1 MALKGIQAYKKGNL
15 KQNLSMADPHR
26 ITLMLMEGALE
37 KMALA
42 KGSMER
48 KEYEAKA
55 EHFSKATAIILNLR
69 ETLDMEVGGELSQ
82 NLFSLYDYMVRRL
95 NDANIQNNAKI
106 VEEVIELMLPIK
118 NAWSQ
123 IPESAKQEA
132 YEQKRQK
139 SNVAV

>member
-26 ITLMLMEGALE
+26 ITQMLMEGALE

-42 KGSMER
+42 KGAMER

-69 ETLDMEVGGELSQ
+69 DTLDLDVGGELGQ
-82 NLFSLYDYMVRRL
+82 NLFALYDYIVRRL
-95 NDANIQNNAKI
+95 NDANIQNSVKI
-106 VEEVIELMLPIK
+106 MEEVIELMLPIK
-118 NAWSQ
+118 NAWAQ
-123 IPESAKQEA
+123 IPEAAKQEA
-132 YEQKRQK
+132 YDKKRQQQA
-139 SNVAV
+139 AV